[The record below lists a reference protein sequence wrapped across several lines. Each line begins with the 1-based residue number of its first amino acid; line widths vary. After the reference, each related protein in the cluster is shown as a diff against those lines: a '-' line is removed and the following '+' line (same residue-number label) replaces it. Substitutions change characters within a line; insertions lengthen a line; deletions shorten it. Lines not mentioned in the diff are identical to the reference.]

1 MTQFYWYI
9 YSDLESLRKKN
20 AGCYSCYISSVCHK
34 IWRFIQSI
42 SISNVIFFQPGLHKY
57 LKKATIVIWYFYLN
71 PLLSKRENILSRFL
85 RYQDMKVLKA
95 VSKLVCH
102 VVFAIRFHI
111 EVLYSS
117 CLKSTRKRGKKKQ
130 NKHWKHLPVSCYI
143 SVNFLLRNDPLLG
156 STYMYTYT
164 KKCFNF

>member
-1 MTQFYWYI
+1 MTI
-9 YSDLESLRKKN
+9 
-20 AGCYSCYISSVCHK
+20 H
-34 IWRFIQSI
+34 SI
-42 SISNVIFFQPGLHKY
+42 DINIKRNFFQPGLHKY

-95 VSKLVCH
+95 VSKLVWNTYVYSH
-102 VVFAIRFHI
+102 VVFAIGFHI

-130 NKHWKHLPVSCYI
+130 NKHLKHLPVSCYI
-143 SVNFLLRNDPLLG
+143 SVNFLLGNDPLLG